1 MSEIIRFISPENL
14 IDNIPATASVDH
26 GLLKTTI
33 YLAQETKIQSLLGSK
48 LYRALKVELKALITS
63 GSDPLAGK
71 RKELMD
77 DFIVPALYQWAFHK
91 SLFHAGLRYTDKGL
105 LQQSDTNATQA
116 SARDLNSVRSEVRND
131 AEFMNTLVVEFICAN
146 LSSFPEYNQPDTEN
160 GGVSSGKKNFSG
172 IVYKGRKQKNNLI

>member
-14 IDNIPATASVDH
+14 VDNIPATASVDH

-48 LYRALKVELKALITS
+48 LYRALKAEVKASSIT
-63 GSDPLAGK
+63 GK
-71 RKELMD
+71 RKELLD
-77 DFIVPALYQWAFHK
+77 GFVIPALYQWAFHK
-91 SLFHAGLRYTDKGL
+91 SLFNTALRFTDKGL

-116 SARDLNSVRSEVRND
+116 SARDINSVRGEIRND
-131 AEFMNTLVVEFICAN
+131 AEFMNTLVIEFICAN

-160 GGVSSGKKNFSG
+160 GGVGSGKKNFSG